1 MAISNNIPILIIKQN
16 NIKKEGILKEDD
28 NIISALNFDLE
39 SKESIDSYINDF
51 DTNSVRLWIEKVYDK
66 YKKIEDYIV

>member
-1 MAISNNIPILIIKQN
+1 MIIKQN
-16 NIKKEGILKEDD
+16 NIKKEGILNEDD